1 MDNTNQVRVAGMI
14 LAAGEG
20 KRFGGPKALAKYRNE
35 TFLEMIARNLWGAAD
50 SITVIGG
57 ASFDQVKM
65 EADRL
70 GLPIIENKDWADGQ
84 FTSLKAGLK
93 AISNQFDCLL
103 IALVDHPFVKKGTY
117 LALKSRYIEFPERII
132 IPIHDSRRGH
142 PIILP
147 AALSSTILKSANNSN
162 LREILREFAL
172 DVIECPVEDE
182 GILRDIDTRGNL
194 EDKKW
199 A

>member
-1 MDNTNQVRVAGMI
+1 MI

-35 TFLEMIARNLWGAAD
+35 TFLEMITRNLWSAAD

-57 ASFDQVKM
+57 AAFDQVKM

-70 GLPIIENKDWADGQ
+70 GLPIIENKEWADGQ
-84 FTSLKAGLK
+84 FTSLKAGLRV
-93 AISNQFDCLL
+93 ISNQFDCLL
-103 IALVDHPFVKKGTY
+103 IALVDHPFVKKETY
-117 LALKSRYIEFPERII
+117 QALRDRYIEFPERIV
-132 IPIHDSRRGH
+132 IPIHSSRRGH

-147 AALSSTILKSANNSN
+147 AALSSTILKSPNNSN
-162 LREILREFAL
+162 LREILRVFAL
-172 DVIECPVEDE
+172 DVIECPVDDE
-182 GILRDIDTRGNL
+182 GILRDIDTRGSL

-199 A
+199 V